1 MEEVSLQNCSHN
13 DVLLFE
19 ANTFKLDKFQ
29 SVVVQSLKQ
38 MIYQFATSMRSAGVD
53 ANAERN
59 NHEKWLQ
66 GGIECQ
72 ILKPGATDWQKGTI
86 KLKLVIEFHPDSSHP
101 DQENSAAS
109 LTSSGS
115 DPSLD
120 ALRQMVIEDH

>member
-1 MEEVSLQNCSHN
+1 MEEVSIQNCSNN

-29 SVVVQSLKQ
+29 SVVAQSLKQ
-38 MIYQFATSMRSAGVD
+38 IIYQFANSMRSAGVD
-53 ANAERN
+53 ADTERN
-59 NHEKWLQ
+59 NHEKWLND
-66 GGIECQ
+66 GIECQ

-101 DQENSAAS
+101 DQEHSAAS

>member
-13 DVLLFE
+13 DVLLFA

-29 SVVVQSLKQ
+29 SVVEQSLKR
-38 MIYQFATSMRSAGVD
+38 MMPQFANSMISAGVD
-53 ANAERN
+53 ADLERN
-59 NHEKWLQ
+59 SHEKWLQ

-101 DQENSAAS
+101 DQENSDAS
-109 LTSSGS
+109 LTSSAS